1 MALFELTLGTST
13 SGFCFGEADA
23 SMVLDVSPRPFAVPE
38 PGSLPTCPS
47 TPHWAGEFSPSATY
61 ETRAV

>member
-23 SMVLDVSPRPFAVPE
+23 STVLDVSPLNPCSSRPWKPAHL
-38 PGSLPTCPS
+38 SLNS
-47 TPHWAGEFSPSATY
+47 TLGWRIQPISHI
-61 ETRAV
+61 